1 MAHQLRLI
9 IAERNN
15 KLWVKRH
22 GFHGRA
28 KHFLEPL
35 GANILCRHQALRDL
49 NPRGGF
55 GQFLA
60 KATLIELSH
69 DGAFQLVTFVEEG
82 EAE

>member
-1 MAHQLRLI
+1 MAHQLSLI

-15 KLWVKRH
+15 KLRVKRH

-28 KHFLEPL
+28 KHFLEPF
-35 GANILCRHQALRDL
+35 GAIFLRRHQGLRNL

-60 KATLIELSH
+60 KATLIKFGH

-82 EAE
+82 KSE